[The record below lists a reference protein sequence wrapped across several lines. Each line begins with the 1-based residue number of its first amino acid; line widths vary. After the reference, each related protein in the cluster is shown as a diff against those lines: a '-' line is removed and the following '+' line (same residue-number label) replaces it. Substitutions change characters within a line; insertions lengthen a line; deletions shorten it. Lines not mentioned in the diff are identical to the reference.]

1 MAMQKVHTI
10 TDQPARR
17 PRVVNSSAETTG
29 STRTP
34 RIQRKASGIPGN
46 SQRNRNVNIRNYS
59 PTRVAD
65 KSTSGVGLLEAEFLT
80 AIILLILMMFANTSD
95 SYSNK
100 IMSVMKR
107 GTLTCLLFFILAMV
121 ASIGPNAAKFSKAFG
136 ALVVV
141 GILVT
146 SPTTQ
151 VLSDLDNIIKND
163 WVGTSETEGGTS
175 ASSSDTGT
183 GSSTSSAA
191 SDNATRIKDAI
202 SGAYTNLAPW
212 LLHVPANALPTIDQM
227 AKGILSKLGL

>member
-1 MAMQKVHTI
+1 MPSKKVHVI

-17 PRVVNSSAETTG
+17 ARVVNSSAETTG

-34 RIQRKASGIPGN
+34 RIQGKTGRVSGN
-46 SQRNRNVNIRNYS
+46 SQRNRNINIRDYS

-65 KSTSGVGLLEAEFLT
+65 KSTAGVGLLEAEFLASIT
-80 AIILLILMMFANTSD
+80 LLMLMMFANTSE

-121 ASIGPNAAKFSKAFG
+121 AAIGPNAAKFSKAFG
-136 ALVVV
+136 ALTVIA
-141 GILVT
+141 ILLT

-163 WVGTSETEGGTS
+163 WVGTSETEGGTNP
-175 ASSSDTGT
+175 ASSDSGT
-183 GSSTSSAA
+183 GSGTSSAA

-202 SGAYTNLAPW
+202 SGAYTDLAPW
-212 LLHVPANALPTIDQM
+212 LLHVPANAIPTINQM